1 MKICCL
7 QTKDTE
13 TNKFPEGKMIDYLLI
28 GIVSAFIIALLV
40 GLYIKS
46 AGKNKTPQKL
56 VKKAEGPGFAHCPL
70 CDMPLPIGD
79 NIYTKV
85 YRPMDVSDQRCIV
98 MGCIHCYPKVEQG
111 LKRIC
116 PVCHK
121 QVPLDGNLIARLFNK
136 RDGSKHIHI
145 VCCTECRK

>member
-1 MKICCL
+1 
-7 QTKDTE
+7 
-13 TNKFPEGKMIDYLLI
+13 MIDYILI
-28 GIVSAFIIALLV
+28 GIVSAVIIALLCWM
-40 GLYIKS
+40 YFHF
-46 AGKNKTPQKL
+46 AGKSQPEQKL
-56 VKKAEGPGFAHCPL
+56 IKNAEGPGFSRCPL

-85 YRPMDVSDQRCIV
+85 YRPMDVPDQRCIV
-98 MGCIHCYPKVEQG
+98 MGCIHCYPKVEPG

-121 QVPLDGNLIARLFNK
+121 QVPVNGNLIARLFNK

-145 VCCTECRK
+145 VCCTECSKKN